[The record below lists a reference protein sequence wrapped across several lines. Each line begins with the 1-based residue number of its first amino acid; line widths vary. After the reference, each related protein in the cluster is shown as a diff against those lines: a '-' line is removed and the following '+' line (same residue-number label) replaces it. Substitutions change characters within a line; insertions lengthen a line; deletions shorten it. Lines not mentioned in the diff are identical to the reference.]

1 MTEKRYFKREWGEEF
16 YIFDSQVISE
26 KEFDEKVQYE
36 DYQAFIDSMRADEV
50 VDLLNTFHDENR
62 QLRQLLED
70 GLDVSQGEIN
80 EELRRMKKELLE

>member
-50 VDLLNTFHDENR
+50 VDLLNTFHDENQ